1 MRWMKA
7 MGWILVGALCLQPQ
21 QAKASK
27 IQKAIDAYLKGQSYA
42 RAKKYAQALKS
53 FESAYRYVPKLP
65 RFNCRRSTFLQYQG
79 QMLYKMRRPY
89 AAMRR
94 YYQAGYK
101 SGCEKAGTTKA
112 AVSWYRTLDR
122 RYMCYLTISSTPPK
136 ARIIQITT
144 QGENK
149 IGDTPWNKRL
159 LPGRYRYKVRLYEH
173 KTVYI
178 DLQLR
183 AGQRINKEVR
193 LVKGDD
199 PISRAENLEVA
210 PPPPL
215 GDAPGS
221 DPNPG
226 STDANPGTV
235 PGAEPP
241 KRRVKIAFEED
252 PAEKRERA
260 AAASNNALGAKDD
273 GLGITRRKVVKDGP
287 PIYKQAWFWITIGA
301 VVTGAVV
308 VAVVVPK
315 PQNVN
320 VGQGTLFQ

>member
-1 MRWMKA
+1 MRWMKVF
-7 MGWILVGALCLQPQ
+7 GWALVGVLCLQPQ

-27 IQKAIDAYLKGQSYA
+27 IQKAIDAYLKGQSYS
-42 RAKKYAQALKS
+42 RAKKYPQALKS
-53 FESAYRYVPKLP
+53 FETAYRFVPRLP

-89 AAMRR
+89 AAMQR
-94 YYQAGYK
+94 YYKAAYK
-101 SGCEKAGTTKA
+101 SGCEKAATTKA
-112 AVSWYRTLDR
+112 AMSWYRTLDR

-136 ARIIQITT
+136 AKIVQITT

-149 IGDTPWNKRL
+149 IGDTPWKKRL
-159 LPGRYRYKVRLYEH
+159 LPGRYRYKIRLYEH
-173 KTVYI
+173 KTVFL
-178 DLQLR
+178 DFQLR
-183 AGQRINKEVR
+183 PGQRINKEVT

-199 PISRAENLEVA
+199 PLSRNETLSVA

-221 DPNPG
+221 DPNAG
-226 STDANPGTV
+226 SSEPANTV
-235 PGAEPP
+235 PGMAPP

-260 AAASNNALGAKDD
+260 KVASSGGIGTKDD
-273 GLGITRRKVVKDGP
+273 DLGITRRKVVKDGP

-320 VGQGTLFQ
+320 VGQGSLF